1 MERSGKEEGEEE
13 EEEEEEEEKEP
24 LDQQAR
30 YDVCAT
36 HLRERRQD

>member
-13 EEEEEEEEKEP
+13 EEEKKP